1 MKSTFTLGR
10 LAGVDVGF
18 NWSWLIVVA
27 LVGWSLAGAIFPES
41 TPGLAGTTY
50 AIMAVI
56 AVPAFFACL
65 LLHELGH
72 ARQAQREGME
82 IDGITLWVF
91 GGVAR
96 FRGRFPSAGAE
107 FRIAIAG
114 PLVTLALAAVFV
126 VVSLAAPLPAA
137 VDGVVGWLA
146 SVNLLLLGFN
156 LLPALPLDGG
166 RVLRATL
173 WQVKGDY
180 AAATRTAAAL
190 GRLFGQILIAGGVFL
205 ALFAASF
212 GGLWLAMIG
221 WFLLIA
227 AEAEAN
233 AAITHVALAGLR
245 VRDAMVAAPVTVD
258 ADLSLERFMDDVF
271 LRHRHTA
278 YPVVEHGS
286 PVGVITFRDAAA
298 IPRDAWAGV
307 RVSERMTSLDDA
319 VAVRSDD
326 ALEEAWA
333 MLLTSPLRRAL
344 VLDDG
349 RLAGLLAGLLSA
361 TDVLRILEA
370 SGKAGPPRGRPRQ
383 VRSTRRR
390 VAA

>member
-1 MKSTFTLGR
+1 MTPTFRLGR
-10 LAGVDVGF
+10 IAGVEIGV
-18 NWSWLIVVA
+18 NWTWLIVVV
-27 LVGWSLAGAIFPES
+27 LVAWSLADGVFPE
-41 TPGLAGTTY
+41 TNPGLADRTY
-50 AIMAVI
+50 VVMAVI
-56 AVPAFFACL
+56 AVPVFFACL

-72 ARQAQREGME
+72 ATRARREGMA

-96 FRGRFPSAGAE
+96 FRSSFPSAGAE

-114 PLVTLALAAVFV
+114 PLVSLALGMLFLA
-126 VVSLAAPLPAA
+126 VSLAAPLPSA
-137 VDGVVGWLA
+137 VDGVVYWLGYI
-146 SVNLLLLGFN
+146 NLMLLAFN

-166 RVLRATL
+166 RVLRAAL

-233 AAITHVALAGLR
+233 AAIAHVGLAGLR

-258 ADLSLERFMDDVF
+258 ADLSVERFMDDVF
-271 LRHRHTA
+271 LRHRYTA
-278 YPVVEHGS
+278 YPVVDHGS
-286 PVGVITFRDAAA
+286 LAGVITFRAVAA
-298 IPRDAWAGV
+298 IPRDAWPGV
-307 RVSERMTSLDDA
+307 RVGERMTALDDA
-319 VAVRSDD
+319 VAVHSDD
-326 ALEEAWA
+326 ALEEAWTT
-333 MLLTSPLRRAL
+333 LLTSPLRRAL
-344 VLDDG
+344 VLDGG
-349 RLAGLLAGLLSA
+349 RLAGLLSA

-370 SGKAGPPRGRPRQ
+370 SGKAGYRAPGGSDRPAG
-383 VRSTRRR
+383 R

>member
-1 MKSTFTLGR
+1 MTPTFRLGR
-10 LAGVDVGF
+10 IAGVEIGA
-18 NWSWLIVVA
+18 NWTWLIVVV
-27 LVGWSLAGAIFPES
+27 LVAWSLADGVFPE
-41 TPGLAGTTY
+41 TNPGLANRTY
-50 AIMAVI
+50 VVMAVI
-56 AVPAFFACL
+56 AVLVFFACL

-72 ARQAQREGME
+72 ATQAQREGMA

-96 FRGRFPSAGAE
+96 FRGSFPSAGAE

-114 PLVTLALAAVFV
+114 PLVSLALGTLFLA
-126 VVSLAAPLPAA
+126 VSLAAPLPSA
-137 VDGVVGWLA
+137 VDGVVYWLG
-146 SVNLLLLGFN
+146 SINLILLAFN

-166 RVLRATL
+166 RVLRAAL
-173 WQVKGDY
+173 WQVKGDF
-180 AAATRTAAAL
+180 AAATRTAAVL
-190 GRLFGQILIAGGVFL
+190 GRLFGQILIGGGVFL

-212 GGLWLAMIG
+212 GGLWLALIG
-221 WFLLIA
+221 WFLLHA

-233 AAITHVALAGLR
+233 AAITHVAFAGLS

-258 ADLSLERFMDDVF
+258 TDLSLERFMDDVF

-298 IPRDAWAGV
+298 IPRDAWPGV
-307 RVSERMTSLDDA
+307 RVSERMTGLDDA

-326 ALEEAWA
+326 ALEEAST
-333 MLLTSPLRRAL
+333 MLFTSPLRRAL

-349 RLAGLLAGLLSA
+349 RLAGLLSA

-370 SGKAGPPRGRPRQ
+370 LGKAGPPRARPL
-383 VRSTRRR
+383 R
-390 VAA
+390 V

>member
-1 MKSTFTLGR
+1 MTPTFRLGR
-10 LAGVDVGF
+10 IAGVEIGI
-18 NWSWLIVVA
+18 NWTWLIVVA
-27 LVGWSLAGAIFPES
+27 LVAWSLADGVFPE
-41 TPGLAGTTY
+41 TNPGLAEEAY
-50 AIMAVI
+50 VVMAVI
-56 AVPAFFACL
+56 AVPVFFACL

-72 ARQAQREGME
+72 ATRARREGMA

-96 FRGRFPSAGAE
+96 FRGSFPSAGAE

-114 PLVTLALAAVFV
+114 PLVSLALGVLFLAVSV
-126 VVSLAAPLPAA
+126 AAPLPSA
-137 VDGVVGWLA
+137 VDGVVYWLG
-146 SVNLLLLGFN
+146 SINLMLLAFN

-166 RVLRATL
+166 RVLRAAL
-173 WQVKGDY
+173 WHVKGDFS
-180 AAATRTAAAL
+180 AATRTAAAL
-190 GRLFGQILIAGGVFL
+190 GRLLGQLLIAGGLLL
-205 ALFAASF
+205 AFFAGSF

-233 AAITHVALAGLR
+233 AAITHVALAGLH
-245 VRDAMVAAPVTVD
+245 VRDAMVDAPVTVD

-278 YPVVEHGS
+278 YPVVEHGR
-286 PVGVITFRDAAA
+286 PVGVITFRNAAA
-298 IPRDAWAGV
+298 IPRDAWPGV
-307 RVSERMTSLDDA
+307 HVSERMTGLDDA
-319 VAVRSDD
+319 VAVRSDA
-326 ALEEAWA
+326 ALEEASA
-333 MLLTSPLRRAL
+333 VLLSSPLRRAL

-349 RLAGLLAGLLSA
+349 RLAGLLSA

-370 SGKAGPPRGRPRQ
+370 SGKAGHSATGPGGSNRPAG
-383 VRSTRRR
+383 R